1 MSRNPFHYALSLT
14 LFGSIFLVLGLLGCE
29 LQKNPWS
36 FVACDWSESVRAN
49 EVWLGAAMLAASGF
63 FWRRAIRSLREAR

>member
-14 LFGSIFLVLGLLGCE
+14 LFGGVFLVLGLLGCE

-36 FVACDWSESVRAN
+36 
-49 EVWLGAAMLAASGF
+49 L
-63 FWRRAIRSLREAR
+63 